1 MKRRLLVGVLRGNFV
16 HHCCR
21 GGGEVMCVVGGLSLR
36 H

>member
-21 GGGEVMCVVGGLSLR
+21 GGEVMCVVGGLSLG